1 MCEKCEA
8 MLAGAEAAGEDMMEV
23 MTTLGQKKV
32 ASLMNVSARVHVIHG
47 RNGDTNKE
55 ETIRVVPESE
65 FMEVVDKLHTMGK
78 GMIDLLN
85 EHLHQHKLFEIQAEV
100 TGELAWIIK
109 QNGTPAMHKLMD
121 EQQVYLKTEG
131 ALVDVEH
138 EQRVASQAAAMAKD
152 DAENAKRN
160 SDADAHAKAASDQAN
175 PVQTGANAFREA
187 LKQALAEMPPE
198 LKAMLASRIP
208 GNDTQH

>member
-1 MCEKCEA
+1 MCEKCKA
-8 MLAGAEAAGEDMMEV
+8 MLAGAEAAGEDMMEI

-32 ASLMNVSARVHVIHG
+32 ASLMNVSARMHVIHG
-47 RNGDTNKE
+47 RNSDSGLE

-65 FMEVVDKLHTMGK
+65 FMEVVDKLHAMGK

-160 SDADAHAKAASDQAN
+160 SDAEAHAKAASDQAN
-175 PVQTGANAFREA
+175 PGQTGANAFREA
-187 LKQALAEMPPE
+187 LKQALAEIPPE

-208 GNDTQH
+208 GNNTQH

>member
-32 ASLMNVSARVHVIHG
+32 ATLMNVRARVHVIKG
-47 RNGDTNKE
+47 RNEGTGME

-65 FMEVVDKLHTMGK
+65 FMEVVDKLHSLGK

-85 EHLHQHKLFEIQAEV
+85 VHLHQHRLFEIQAEV

-121 EQQVYLKTEG
+121 EQLVYMKTEG
-131 ALVDVEH
+131 ALVDIEH

-208 GNDTQH
+208 GNNTQH

>member
-65 FMEVVDKLHTMGK
+65 FMEVVDKMHTMGK

-138 EQRVASQAAAMAKD
+138 EQRVARQAAAMAKD

>member
-1 MCEKCEA
+1 MCEKCKA
-8 MLAGAEAAGEDMMEV
+8 MLAGAEAAGEDMMEI

-208 GNDTQH
+208 GNNTQH